1 VTAARDSE
9 LRDARD
15 DRERARAMVF
25 VADAL
30 WMVVEA
36 FLRGDASVNRLRGA
50 MLRYDDARQKCD
62 LTWPTCLSASVDE
75 SER

>member
-1 VTAARDSE
+1 VTAARDSG

-25 VADAL
+25 VGDAL
-30 WMVVEA
+30 WMIVEA

-50 MLRYDDARQKCD
+50 MLR
-62 LTWPTCLSASVDE
+62 
-75 SER
+75 